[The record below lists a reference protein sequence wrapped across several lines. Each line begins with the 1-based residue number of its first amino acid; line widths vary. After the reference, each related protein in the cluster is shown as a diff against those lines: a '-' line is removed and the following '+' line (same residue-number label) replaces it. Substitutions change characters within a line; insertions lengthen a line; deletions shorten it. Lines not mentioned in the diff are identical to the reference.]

1 MDLTRPD
8 AAPGVSHDARTPAPL
23 DDIEV
28 LAAWRTSAA
37 PWTAA
42 VRGGAIE
49 SRRLVTDRAVV
60 DAVLARA
67 PGTALDLGCGEGW
80 LARALA
86 ARGVRVTG
94 VDAVP
99 TLVEAARRQGG
110 GDFRVASYEEVAA
123 GALDLRVDVVV
134 ANFALIG
141 GAAVDAV
148 VQRVPA
154 LLAPGGAFVVQ
165 TLHPL
170 VATGD
175 QPYADGW
182 RPGSWAGF
190 GPEFT
195 HPAPWYFRTL
205 GSWLRLL
212 TESGLRLAELRE
224 PVHPGT
230 GRPASV
236 VLVAT
241 VD

>member
-1 MDLTRPD
+1 MPPD
-8 AAPGVSHDARTPAPL
+8 PL
-23 DDIEV
+23 DDAEV
-28 LAAWRTSAA
+28 LAAWRSSAD

-42 VRGGAIE
+42 VRDGRIE

-60 DAVLARA
+60 DAVMVRA
-67 PGTALDLGCGEGW
+67 PRTALDLGCGEGW

-86 ARGVRVTG
+86 ERGVRVTG

-99 TLVEAARRQGG
+99 ALVEAARQRGG

-123 GALDLRVDVVV
+123 GAIDVRVDVVV

-141 GAAVDAV
+141 GGAVDAV
-148 VQRVPA
+148 VARAPA
-154 LLAPGGAFVVQ
+154 LLAPGGALVVQ

-170 VATGD
+170 VAVGD
-175 QPYADGW
+175 GPYADGW

-205 GSWLRLL
+205 ESWVRLL
-212 TESGLRLAELRE
+212 TGSGLRLVDLRE
-224 PVHPGT
+224 PVHPAT

-236 VLVAT
+236 ILVAAAA
-241 VD
+241 

>member
-1 MDLTRPD
+1 MPPNPPD
-8 AAPGVSHDARTPAPL
+8 DT
-23 DDIEV
+23 EV
-28 LAAWRTSAA
+28 LAAWRSSAA

-42 VRGGAIE
+42 VRDGRIE

-60 DAVLARA
+60 DAVMARA
-67 PGTALDLGCGEGW
+67 PRTALDLGCGEGW

-86 ARGVRVTG
+86 ERGVRVTG

-99 TLVEAARRQGG
+99 ALVEAARQRGG

-123 GALDLRVDVVV
+123 GALDVRVDVVV

-141 GAAVDAV
+141 GGAVDAV
-148 VQRVPA
+148 VARAPA
-154 LLAPGGAFVVQ
+154 LLAPGGALVVQ

-170 VATGD
+170 VAVGD
-175 QPYADGW
+175 GPYADGW

-205 GSWLRLL
+205 ESWVRLL
-212 TESGLRLAELRE
+212 IGSGLRLVDLRE
-224 PVHPGT
+224 PVHPAT

-236 VLVAT
+236 ILVAAAG
-241 VD
+241 

>member
-1 MDLTRPD
+1 MPPD
-8 AAPGVSHDARTPAPL
+8 PL
-23 DDIEV
+23 DDAEV
-28 LAAWRTSAA
+28 LAAWRSSAD

-42 VRGGAIE
+42 VRDGRIE

-60 DAVLARA
+60 DAVMVRA
-67 PGTALDLGCGEGW
+67 PRTALDLGCGEGW

-86 ARGVRVTG
+86 ERGVRVTG

-99 TLVEAARRQGG
+99 ALVEAARQRGG

-123 GALDLRVDVVV
+123 GAIDVRVDVVV

-141 GAAVDAV
+141 GGAVDAV
-148 VQRVPA
+148 VARAPA
-154 LLAPGGAFVVQ
+154 LLAPGGALVVQ

-170 VATGD
+170 VAVGD
-175 QPYADGW
+175 GPYADGW

-205 GSWLRLL
+205 ESWVRLL
-212 TESGLRLAELRE
+212 TGSGLRLVDLRE
-224 PVHPGT
+224 PVHPAT

-236 VLVAT
+236 ILVAAA
-241 VD
+241 D

>member
-1 MDLTRPD
+1 MLP
-8 AAPGVSHDARTPAPL
+8 APPPAPPPAPL
-23 DDIEV
+23 DDAEV
-28 LAAWRTSAA
+28 LAAWRASAD

-42 VRGGAIE
+42 VRDGRIA

-67 PGTALDLGCGEGW
+67 PRTALDLGCGEGW

-99 TLVEAARRQGG
+99 ALVEAARRAGG

-141 GAAVDAV
+141 GPAVDAV
-148 VQRVPA
+148 VARVPA
-154 LLAPGGAFVVQ
+154 LLAPGGALVVQ
-165 TLHPL
+165 TLHP
-170 VATGD
+170 AAAAGD
-175 QPYADGW
+175 APYADGW
-182 RPGSWAGF
+182 RPGSWTGF

-195 HPAPWYFRTL
+195 HPAPWFFRTL
-205 GSWLRLL
+205 GGWVRLL
-212 TESGLRLAELRE
+212 TAGGLRLAELRE
-224 PVHPGT
+224 PVHPDT
-230 GRPASV
+230 GRPASAIF
-236 VLVAT
+236 VAT
-241 VD
+241 AD